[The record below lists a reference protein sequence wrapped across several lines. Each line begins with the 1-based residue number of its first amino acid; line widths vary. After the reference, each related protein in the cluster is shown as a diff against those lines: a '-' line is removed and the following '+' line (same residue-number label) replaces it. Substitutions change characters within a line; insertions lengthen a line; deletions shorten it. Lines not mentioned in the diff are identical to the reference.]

1 MEFKR
6 YKELV
11 EKYYQNDCRELNF
24 QNRVIIP
31 FLEKYSPNF
40 YDVVDSSTLYR
51 NWERYKDDMGNGIC
65 RGTFA
70 EKFTPDLLVIK
81 NWKLFEIGR
90 AHV

>member
-51 NWERYKDDMGNGIC
+51 NWERYKDDMEMEFVEELLQKNLHQIC
-65 RGTFA
+65 
-70 EKFTPDLLVIK
+70 L
-81 NWKLFEIGR
+81 
-90 AHV
+90 

>member
-31 FLEKYSPNF
+31 FLEK
-40 YDVVDSSTLYR
+40 
-51 NWERYKDDMGNGIC
+51 
-65 RGTFA
+65 
-70 EKFTPDLLVIK
+70 
-81 NWKLFEIGR
+81 
-90 AHV
+90 